1 MYSFSKYTRTFLTL
15 LHLVLGVLLLLGSVS
30 KIYSIL
36 ILFIGLLVIF
46 KTKNKHNE
54 AMFWSGYLVGGE
66 VLFRMSGGMFF
77 HELPKY
83 AVLLFLFMGLMVETK
98 RHHVSVSYL
107 IYILLLLIGIAFV
120 DIPFNESIRKAIAFN
135 LSGPILLGV
144 AAIYFYGRKITLTA
158 LLNVLFVMCLPII
171 SMLSY
176 LYFKTPDIK
185 DIAFGGTANFE
196 TSGGY
201 GPNQV
206 ATILGLGVFILVVHL
221 FLKKRFLFVFSLDIL
236 LLLYLLFRGL
246 ITLSRGGML
255 TAFIAIVA
263 FAFFYILSR
272 EDRVISFLKYAGL
285 MTLFL
290 LITWIYSA
298 DLTGGMLTNRYAN
311 KNAAGVVKEDV
322 STGRIDLFESELEAF
337 FEHPFFGIGVGGSK
351 YKRIDESDIVAASH
365 NEISRLLGEHGMIG
379 LLILGIL
386 LIIPIRN
393 MFKQPLLTVAFL
405 SAFLIFWFLTINHS
419 AMRVA
424 FPAFIYGLSLI
435 ILEKDKENEEATVYR
450 K

>member
-1 MYSFSKYTRTFLTL
+1 
-15 LHLVLGVLLLLGSVS
+15 LVLGVLLLIGTVS

-158 LLNVLFVMCLPII
+158 LLNALFVMCLPII

-185 DIAFGGTANFE
+185 DITFGGAANLY

-255 TAFIAIVA
+255 TAFIAIIA

-290 LITWIYSA
+290 FITWVYSA

-311 KNAAGVVKEDV
+311 KNAAGVVKEDI
-322 STGRIDLFESELEAF
+322 STGRIDLFESELDAF

-351 YKRIDESDIVAASH
+351 YKRIEESDIVAASH

-379 LLILGIL
+379 LLILVIL
-386 LIIPIRN
+386 ITIPMRTIS
-393 MFKQPLLTVAFL
+393 KQSMLSKAFL
-405 SAFLIFWFLTINHS
+405 SAFVLFWFLTINHS

-424 FPAFIYGLSLI
+424 FPAFIYGLSLMI
-435 ILEKDKENEEATVYR
+435 IDNEEKLEENIIHR